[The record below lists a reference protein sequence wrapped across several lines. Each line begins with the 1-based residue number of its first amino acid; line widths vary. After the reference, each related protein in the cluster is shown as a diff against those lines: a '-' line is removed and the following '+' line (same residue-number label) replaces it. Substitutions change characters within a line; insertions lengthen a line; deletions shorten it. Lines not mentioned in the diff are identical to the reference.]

1 MGLIIYVGVIGN
13 ALLRPFDFTIDIFR
27 SFLSLLFFFCFEGLE
42 NRHFTADFMETK
54 KNEKKK
60 FFLRDELRGRMSF

>member
-13 ALLRPFDFTIDIFR
+13 ALLPFLTPIRFHNRYF
-27 SFLSLLFFFCFEGLE
+27 SLVPLSSFFFCFEGLE

-60 FFLRDELRGRMSF
+60 IFFAR

>member
-27 SFLSLLFFFCFEGLE
+27 SFLSFLFFFFCFEGLE

-60 FFLRDELRGRMSF
+60 NFFAR

>member
-27 SFLSLLFFFCFEGLE
+27 SFLSLLFFFFCFEGLE

-60 FFLRDELRGRMSF
+60 NFFCAMN

>member
-27 SFLSLLFFFCFEGLE
+27 SFLSLLFFFFCFEGLE

-60 FFLRDELRGRMSF
+60 IFFAR